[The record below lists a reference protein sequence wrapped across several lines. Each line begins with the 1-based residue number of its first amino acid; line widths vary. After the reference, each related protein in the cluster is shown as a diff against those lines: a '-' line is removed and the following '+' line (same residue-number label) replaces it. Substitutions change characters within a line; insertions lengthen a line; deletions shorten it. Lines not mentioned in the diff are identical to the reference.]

1 MKGETTRRPRLGIS
15 ACLLGEPVRYD
26 GGSKPDR
33 LLTGAFGP
41 LVEWVPVCPEVE
53 CGLGVPRPAMRLVGD
68 PKSPRL
74 MVIRTGEDLTA
85 RMKAWAERR
94 LDELEREDLCGF
106 VFKSKS
112 PSSGMQGVPVHD
124 RRGGIRGTGAGLFA
138 RAFMQRFP
146 LLPVEQDD
154 RLHDPGIRDGF
165 IKRIFG
171 RRG

>member
-1 MKGETTRRPRLGIS
+1 MKSETTRRPRLGIS

-94 LDELEREDLCGF
+94 LDELEREDLCG
-106 VFKSKS
+106 SAS
-112 PSSGMQGVPVHD
+112 PCCRWSRTTGCTTRASATVSSSGSS
-124 RRGGIRGTGAGLFA
+124 AGE
-138 RAFMQRFP
+138 
-146 LLPVEQDD
+146 V
-154 RLHDPGIRDGF
+154 
-165 IKRIFG
+165 K
-171 RRG
+171 